1 VLLSPLIIAGN
12 VPHTCHLPA
21 AAGCGDEASLPE
33 RDFTYYPRITAMST
47 MYPDEPDA
55 AQATYSLVINRP
67 QSFSFIEDI
76 GKSVA
81 K

>member
-1 VLLSPLIIAGN
+1 LL
-12 VPHTCHLPA
+12 A
-21 AAGCGDEASLPE
+21 AAGCGDDASLPE

-67 QSFSFIEDI
+67 QSFSPLEDI
-76 GKSVA
+76 GKSIA